1 MFCSLQ
7 FHITSKASLRAQV
20 AEDELNVSLPRDE
33 ALNKQILRQIIR
45 VNLFRLRSTQ
55 ASQYCVHS

>member
-1 MFCSLQ
+1 M
-7 FHITSKASLRAQV
+7 RAQV

-33 ALNKQILRQIIR
+33 ALNNQILRQIIR